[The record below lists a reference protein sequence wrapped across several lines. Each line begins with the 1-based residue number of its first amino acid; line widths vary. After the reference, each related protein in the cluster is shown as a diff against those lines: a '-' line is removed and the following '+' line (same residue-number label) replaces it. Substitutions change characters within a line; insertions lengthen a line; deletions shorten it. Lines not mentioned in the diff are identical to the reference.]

1 MASTLPPVKC
11 NLKFS
16 TLPNNLIAD
25 VLPLVSCHVVL
36 YPAGQ
41 LQCSAGHHL
50 AEVHEQTCHFLNPS
64 VKADDGHAQ
73 KEIQHLTEE
82 NERLRQELLSLQ
94 TKRKGPKS
102 KVDSSEPNPVTEF
115 VFTSAGGGCWHIRE
129 GCVANRANRQIQ
141 RWKPCSFCVPRPTKD
156 D

>member
-1 MASTLPPVKC
+1 MWFFIL
-11 NLKFS
+11 
-16 TLPNNLIAD
+16 
-25 VLPLVSCHVVL
+25 LVSCSAALAVI
-36 YPAGQ
+36 
-41 LQCSAGHHL
+41 LQKSIGRL
-50 AEVHEQTCHFLNPS
+50 AIFLNPS

-82 NERLRQELLSLQ
+82 NERLRQELFSLQ

-129 GCVANRANRQIQ
+129 GCVANRTNKQIQ
-141 RWKPCSFCVPRPTKD
+141 RWKPCSFCVPRLTKD

>member
-1 MASTLPPVKC
+1 MWFFIL
-11 NLKFS
+11 
-16 TLPNNLIAD
+16 
-25 VLPLVSCHVVL
+25 LVSCSAALAVI
-36 YPAGQ
+36 
-41 LQCSAGHHL
+41 LQKSIGRL
-50 AEVHEQTCHFLNPS
+50 AIFLNPS

-82 NERLRQELLSLQ
+82 NERLRQELFSLQ
-94 TKRKGPKS
+94 TERKGPKS

-129 GCVANRANRQIQ
+129 GCVANRSNKQIQ
-141 RWKPCSFCVPRPTKD
+141 RWKPCSFCVPRLTKD

>member
-1 MASTLPPVKC
+1 MWFCIL
-11 NLKFS
+11 
-16 TLPNNLIAD
+16 
-25 VLPLVSCHVVL
+25 LVSCSAALAVI
-36 YPAGQ
+36 
-41 LQCSAGHHL
+41 LQKSIGRL
-50 AEVHEQTCHFLNPS
+50 AIFLNPS

-82 NERLRQELLSLQ
+82 NERLRQELFSLQ

-129 GCVANRANRQIQ
+129 GCVANRSNKQIQ
-141 RWKPCSFCVPRPTKD
+141 RWKPCSFCVPRLTKD